1 MDSLYNIEQELLD
14 VIATLEDNGGEFTPE
29 LEERLIIGQDNLR
42 EKLTSYV
49 AVINKM
55 TAQIDACKCEE
66 KRVSS
71 LRKSRENTL
80 DRIKESVLNA
90 VRLFGDATKNGNYVI
105 DLDTC
110 RLSTRSSS
118 SVNIDEE
125 RVDDYIKC
133 IIRFISE
140 NDVNNCNEVEY
151 TGIDMINYINTI
163 YKSMCVEK
171 GIDYVPF
178 TATDLYNIPI
188 TVMYTSPNF
197 AELYDVKHLIKAIAS
212 SPNFSVNSAISK
224 TNIQQCAAACDSD
237 GHPLSTVASINSK
250 DNLQIK

>member
-14 VIATLEDNGGEFTPE
+14 VIATLEDNGGELTPE

-80 DRIKESVLNA
+80 DRVKESVLNA

-110 RLSTRSSS
+110 RLSTRASS

-133 IIRFISE
+133 ITIFISE
-140 NDVNNCNEVEY
+140 NDANNCNELEY
-151 TGIDMINYINTI
+151 TADDMINYINMI
-163 YKSMCVEK
+163 YKSMCAEK
-171 GIDYVPF
+171 GIDYIPF
-178 TATDLYNIPI
+178 TVLDLCSIPI
-188 TVMYTSPNF
+188 SVVYTSPNF

-212 SPNFSVNSAISK
+212 RPNFSINPAITR
-224 TNIQQCAAACDSD
+224 TNIKQAADTYD
-237 GHPLSTVASINSK
+237 NEGHPLSTVASINNK

>member
-14 VIATLEDNGGEFTPE
+14 VIATLEDNGGELTPE

-49 AVINKM
+49 AVINEM
-55 TAQIDACKCEE
+55 TAKIDACKCEE
-66 KRVSS
+66 KRISS

-80 DRIKESVLNA
+80 DRVKESVLNA

-110 RLSTRSSS
+110 RLSTRTSS

-133 IIRFISE
+133 ITIFISE
-140 NDVNNCNEVEY
+140 NDANNCNELEY
-151 TGIDMINYINTI
+151 TDTDMINYINMI
-163 YKSMCVEK
+163 YKPMCVEK

-178 TATDLYNIPI
+178 TINDLYNISI
-188 TVMYTSPNF
+188 NVSYNSPNF
-197 AELYDVKHLIKAIAS
+197 VELYGVKSLIKSIAS
-212 SPNFSVNSAISK
+212 KPNFTINPVVCE
-224 TNIQQCAAACDSD
+224 TNMKQCAAACDSE
-237 GHPLSTVASINSK
+237 GHPLSTVASINNK

>member
-14 VIATLEDNGGEFTPE
+14 VIAILEDNGGEFTPE

-80 DRIKESVLNA
+80 DRVKESVLNA

-133 IIRFISE
+133 ITMFISE

-151 TGIDMINYINTI
+151 TGIDMLNSINSI
-163 YKSMCVEK
+163 YKNICIEK

-197 AELYDVKHLIKAIAS
+197 AELYDVKQLIKAIAS
-212 SPNFSVNSAISK
+212 SPNFSINPAISK
-224 TNIQQCAAACDSD
+224 TNIKQCASACDSE

>member
-80 DRIKESVLNA
+80 DRVKESVLNA

-151 TGIDMINYINTI
+151 TGIDMINYINMI
-163 YKSMCVEK
+163 YKSICVEK

-178 TATDLYNIPI
+178 TITDLYNISI
-188 TVMYTSPNF
+188 NVSYNSPNF
-197 AELYDVKHLIKAIAS
+197 AELYDVKYLIKAIAS
-212 SPNFSVNSAISK
+212 SPNFNINSAISK
-224 TNIQQCAAACDSD
+224 TNIKQCAAACDSE

-250 DNLQIK
+250 EHLQIK

>member
-14 VIATLEDNGGEFTPE
+14 VIATLEDNGGELTPE

-49 AVINKM
+49 AVINEM
-55 TAQIDACKCEE
+55 TAKIDACKCEE
-66 KRVSS
+66 KRISL

-80 DRIKESVLNA
+80 DRVKESVLNA

-133 IIRFISE
+133 ITIFISE
-140 NDVNNCNEVEY
+140 NDANNCNELEY
-151 TGIDMINYINTI
+151 TGIDMLNYINMI
-163 YKSMCVEK
+163 YNRMCVEK

-197 AELYDVKHLIKAIAS
+197 AELYDVKQLIKAIAS
-212 SPNFSVNSAISK
+212 SPNFSINPAISK
-224 TNIQQCAAACDSD
+224 TNIKQCASACDSE
-237 GHPLSTVASINSK
+237 GNPLSTVASINSK

>member
-66 KRVSS
+66 KRISS

-80 DRIKESVLNA
+80 DRVKESVLNA

-110 RLSTRSSS
+110 RLSTRASS

-133 IIRFISE
+133 ITMFISE
-140 NDVNNCNEVEY
+140 NDVNNCNEFEY
-151 TGIDMINYINTI
+151 TALEMLNGINSI
-163 YKSMCVEK
+163 YQRICFEK

-178 TATDLYNIPI
+178 TINDLCSIPL
-188 TVMYTSPNF
+188 TVAYTSSNF
-197 AELYDVKHLIKAIAS
+197 IELYCVKHLIKAIAS
-212 SPNFSVNSAISK
+212 KPNFSINPAISK
-224 TNIQQCAAACDSD
+224 TNMKQCAAACDSE

>member
-14 VIATLEDNGGEFTPE
+14 VIATLEDNGGELTPE

-49 AVINKM
+49 AVINEM
-55 TAQIDACKCEE
+55 TAKIDACKCEE
-66 KRVSS
+66 KRISS

-80 DRIKESVLNA
+80 DRVKESVLNA

-110 RLSTRSSS
+110 RLSTRASS
-118 SVNIDEE
+118 SVNIDED

-133 IIRFISE
+133 ITIFISE
-140 NDVNNCNEVEY
+140 NDANNCNEVEY
-151 TGIDMINYINTI
+151 TGIDMLNSINSI
-163 YKSMCVEK
+163 YKNICIEK
-171 GIDYVPF
+171 NIDYVPF

-197 AELYDVKHLIKAIAS
+197 AELYDVKYLIKAIAS
-212 SPNFSVNSAISK
+212 SPNFSINPNISK
-224 TNIQQCAAACDSD
+224 TNIKQCAAACDSE
-237 GHPLSTVASINSK
+237 GHPLSTVASINNK

>member
-14 VIATLEDNGGEFTPE
+14 VIATLEDNGGELTPE

-110 RLSTRSSS
+110 RLSTRASS

-125 RVDDYIKC
+125 RVNDYIKC
-133 IIRFISE
+133 IMIFISE
-140 NDVNNCNEVEY
+140 NDANNCNEVEY
-151 TGIDMINYINTI
+151 TGIDMLNSINSI
-163 YKSMCVEK
+163 YKNICIEK

-188 TVMYTSPNF
+188 TVVYTSPNF
-197 AELYDVKHLIKAIAS
+197 AELYGVKNLIKAIANK
-212 SPNFSVNSAISK
+212 PNFAINPAIIK
-224 TNIQQCAAACDSD
+224 TNMKQCAAACDSE
-237 GHPLSTVASINSK
+237 GHPLSTIASINNK

>member
-29 LEERLIIGQDNLR
+29 LEERLAIGQDNLR

-80 DRIKESVLNA
+80 DRVKESVLNA

-140 NDVNNCNEVEY
+140 NDVNNCNELEY
-151 TGIDMINYINTI
+151 TGIDMINYINMI
-163 YKSMCVEK
+163 YKSICVEK

-212 SPNFSVNSAISK
+212 SPNFSINPAISK
-224 TNIQQCAAACDSD
+224 TNIKQCAAACDSD

>member
-14 VIATLEDNGGEFTPE
+14 VISTLEDNGGEFTPE

-224 TNIQQCAAACDSD
+224 TNIKQCAAACDSD

>member
-80 DRIKESVLNA
+80 DRVKESVLNA

-125 RVDDYIKC
+125 RVDDYIRC

-151 TGIDMINYINTI
+151 TGIDMINYINMI
-163 YKSMCVEK
+163 YKSICVEK

-188 TVMYTSPNF
+188 NVIVN
-197 AELYDVKHLIKAIAS
+197 DIIK
-212 SPNFSVNSAISK
+212 
-224 TNIQQCAAACDSD
+224 
-237 GHPLSTVASINSK
+237 PLNVFI
-250 DNLQIK
+250 

>member
-14 VIATLEDNGGEFTPE
+14 VIATLEDNGGELTPE

-49 AVINKM
+49 AVINEM
-55 TAQIDACKCEE
+55 TAKIDACKCEE
-66 KRVSS
+66 KRISS

-133 IIRFISE
+133 ITIFISE
-140 NDVNNCNEVEY
+140 NDANNCNELEY
-151 TGIDMINYINTI
+151 TDIDMINYINMI
-163 YKSMCVEK
+163 YKPMCVEK

-178 TATDLYNIPI
+178 TINDLCSISL
-188 TVMYTSPNF
+188 TVEYSSPNF
-197 AELYDVKHLIKAIAS
+197 VELYGVKNLIKAIANK
-212 SPNFSVNSAISK
+212 PNFTINPAISK
-224 TNIQQCAAACDSD
+224 TNMKQCAAACDVN

>member
-14 VIATLEDNGGEFTPE
+14 VIATLEDNGGELTPE

-49 AVINKM
+49 AVINGM
-55 TAQIDACKCEE
+55 TAKIDACKCEE

-133 IIRFISE
+133 ITMFISE
-140 NDVNNCNEVEY
+140 NDVNNCNEFEY
-151 TGIDMINYINTI
+151 TANEMLDGINSI
-163 YKSMCVEK
+163 YKKICIEK
-171 GIDYVPF
+171 DIDYVPF
-178 TATDLYNIPI
+178 TIDDLCSISL
-188 TVMYTSPNF
+188 TVEYSSPNF
-197 AELYDVKHLIKAIAS
+197 VELYGVKNLIKAIANK
-212 SPNFSVNSAISK
+212 PNFTINPAISK
-224 TNIQQCAAACDSD
+224 TNMKQCAAACDAN

>member
-14 VIATLEDNGGEFTPE
+14 VISTLEDNGGELTPE

-49 AVINKM
+49 AVINEM
-55 TAQIDACKCEE
+55 TAKIDACKCEE
-66 KRVSS
+66 KRISS

-110 RLSTRSSS
+110 RLSTRASS

-133 IIRFISE
+133 ITIFISE
-140 NDVNNCNEVEY
+140 NDANNCNELEY
-151 TGIDMINYINTI
+151 TANEMLDGINSI
-163 YKSMCVEK
+163 YKKICIEK
-171 GIDYVPF
+171 DIDCVPF
-178 TATDLYNIPI
+178 TIDDLCSISL
-188 TVMYTSPNF
+188 TVEYSSPNF
-197 AELYDVKHLIKAIAS
+197 VELYGVKNLIKAIANK
-212 SPNFSVNSAISK
+212 PNFTINPAISK
-224 TNIQQCAAACDSD
+224 TNMKQCAAACDVN
-237 GHPLSTVASINSK
+237 GHPLSTVASINNK

>member
-14 VIATLEDNGGEFTPE
+14 VIATLEDNGGELTPE
-29 LEERLIIGQDNLR
+29 LEERLIIGQDNRR

-49 AVINKM
+49 AVINEM
-55 TAQIDACKCEE
+55 TAKIDACKCEE
-66 KRVSS
+66 KRISS

-80 DRIKESVLNA
+80 DRVKESVLNA

-118 SVNIDEE
+118 SVNIDED

-133 IIRFISE
+133 ITMFISE

-151 TGIDMINYINTI
+151 TGIDMLNVINSI
-163 YKSMCVEK
+163 YKNICIEK
-171 GIDYVPF
+171 DIDYVPF
-178 TATDLYNIPI
+178 TATDSYNIPI
-188 TVMYTSPNF
+188 TVVYTSPNF
-197 AELYDVKHLIKAIAS
+197 VELYDVKHLIKAIAS
-212 SPNFSVNSAISK
+212 SPNFSINPAISK
-224 TNIQQCAAACDSD
+224 TNIKQCASACDSE
-237 GHPLSTVASINSK
+237 GHHLSTVASINSK

>member
-125 RVDDYIKC
+125 RVNDYIKC
-133 IIRFISE
+133 ITIFISE
-140 NDVNNCNEVEY
+140 NDANNCNELEY
-151 TGIDMINYINTI
+151 TDTDMINYINMI

-178 TATDLYNIPI
+178 TITDLYNISI
-188 TVMYTSPNF
+188 NVSYNSPNF
-197 AELYDVKHLIKAIAS
+197 IELYSVKNLIKSIAS
-212 SPNFSVNSAISK
+212 KPNFTINPVVSK
-224 TNIQQCAAACDSD
+224 TNMKQCATACDSE
-237 GHPLSTVASINSK
+237 GHHLSTVASINNK

>member
-14 VIATLEDNGGEFTPE
+14 VIATLEDNGGELTPE

-49 AVINKM
+49 AVINEM
-55 TAQIDACKCEE
+55 TAKIDACKCEE

-80 DRIKESVLNA
+80 DRVKESVLNA

-110 RLSTRSSS
+110 RLSTRAS
-118 SVNIDEE
+118 IDEE

-133 IIRFISE
+133 IAMFISE

-151 TGIDMINYINTI
+151 TGIDMLNSINLI
-163 YKSMCVEK
+163 YKNICIEK

-178 TATDLYNIPI
+178 TPTDLYNIPI
-188 TVMYTSPNF
+188 SVMYTSPNF

-212 SPNFSVNSAISK
+212 SPNFSINPAISK
-224 TNIQQCAAACDSD
+224 TNIKQCAAACDSE

>member
-29 LEERLIIGQDNLR
+29 LEERLAIGQDNLR

-80 DRIKESVLNA
+80 DRVKESVLNA

-140 NDVNNCNEVEY
+140 NDVNNCNELEY

-212 SPNFSVNSAISK
+212 SPNFSINPAISK
-224 TNIQQCAAACDSD
+224 TNIKQCAAACDSE

>member
-66 KRVSS
+66 KRISS

-133 IIRFISE
+133 ITMFISE
-140 NDVNNCNEVEY
+140 NDANNCNELEY
-151 TGIDMINYINTI
+151 TGIDMLNYINMI
-163 YKSMCVEK
+163 YKPMCVEK

-197 AELYDVKHLIKAIAS
+197 AELYDVKQLIKAIAS
-212 SPNFSVNSAISK
+212 SPNFSINPAISK
-224 TNIQQCAAACDSD
+224 TNIKQCASAYDSE

>member
-14 VIATLEDNGGEFTPE
+14 VIATLEDNGGEITPE

-49 AVINKM
+49 AVINEI
-55 TAQIDACKCEE
+55 TAKIDACKCEE
-66 KRVSS
+66 KRISS

-80 DRIKESVLNA
+80 DRVKESVLNA

-110 RLSTRSSS
+110 RLSTRASS

-133 IIRFISE
+133 ITIFISE
-140 NDVNNCNEVEY
+140 NDANNCNEVEY
-151 TGIDMINYINTI
+151 TGIDMLN
-163 YKSMCVEK
+163 
-171 GIDYVPF
+171 
-178 TATDLYNIPI
+178 
-188 TVMYTSPNF
+188 
-197 AELYDVKHLIKAIAS
+197 
-212 SPNFSVNSAISK
+212 
-224 TNIQQCAAACDSD
+224 
-237 GHPLSTVASINSK
+237 SINSIYK
-250 DNLQIK
+250 NICIEKN

>member
-140 NDVNNCNEVEY
+140 NDVNNCNELEY
-151 TGIDMINYINTI
+151 TGIEMLNAINSI
-163 YKSMCVEK
+163 YKNICIEK
-171 GIDYVPF
+171 NIDYIPF
-178 TATDLYNIPI
+178 TPTDLYNIPI

-197 AELYDVKHLIKAIAS
+197 AKLYDVKHLIKAIAS
-212 SPNFSVNSAISK
+212 SPNFSINPAISK
-224 TNIQQCAAACDSD
+224 TNIKQYAAACDSD
-237 GHPLSTVASINSK
+237 EHSISTVASINSK

>member
-125 RVDDYIKC
+125 RVNDYIKC
-133 IIRFISE
+133 IIRFISD
-140 NDVNNCNEVEY
+140 NDIANCNEFEYTATEMLDGINSIYKNICIEKDIDYIPFTIDDLCSIPLTVEY
-151 TGIDMINYINTI
+151 
-163 YKSMCVEK
+163 S
-171 GIDYVPF
+171 
-178 TATDLYNIPI
+178 
-188 TVMYTSPNF
+188 SPNF
-197 AELYDVKHLIKAIAS
+197 VELYGVKNLIKAIVAK
-212 SPNFSVNSAISK
+212 PNFTINPAISK
-224 TNIQQCAAACDSD
+224 TNMKQCAAARDVN

>member
-14 VIATLEDNGGEFTPE
+14 VISTLEDNGGEFTPE

-133 IIRFISE
+133 ITIFISE
-140 NDVNNCNEVEY
+140 NDVNNCNEFEY
-151 TGIDMINYINTI
+151 TALEILNGINSIYQRICFEKDINYI
-163 YKSMCVEK
+163 
-171 GIDYVPF
+171 PF
-178 TATDLYNIPI
+178 TIDDLCSIPI

-197 AELYDVKHLIKAIAS
+197 AELYGVKHLIKAIAS
-212 SPNFSVNSAISK
+212 KPNFSINPAISK
-224 TNIQQCAAACDSD
+224 TNMKQSAAACDVN

>member
-29 LEERLIIGQDNLR
+29 LEERLVIGQDNLR

-110 RLSTRSSS
+110 RLSTRASSS
-118 SVNIDEE
+118 INIDED

-133 IIRFISE
+133 ITIFISE
-140 NDVNNCNEVEY
+140 NDANNCNELEY
-151 TGIDMINYINTI
+151 TDTDMINYINMI
-163 YKSMCVEK
+163 YKPMCVEK

-178 TATDLYNIPI
+178 TITDLYNIPLA
-188 TVMYTSPNF
+188 VVYTSPNF
-197 AELYDVKHLIKAIAS
+197 AELYDVKHLIKAIAAK
-212 SPNFSVNSAISK
+212 PNFTINPAISK
-224 TNIQQCAAACDSD
+224 TNMKQCAAACDSD

>member
-14 VIATLEDNGGEFTPE
+14 VISTLEDNGGEFTPE

-118 SVNIDEE
+118 SVNIDDE

-133 IIRFISE
+133 ITMFISE
-140 NDVNNCNEVEY
+140 NDVNNCNEFEY
-151 TGIDMINYINTI
+151 TANEMLDGINSI
-163 YKSMCVEK
+163 YKKICIEK
-171 GIDYVPF
+171 DIDCVPF
-178 TATDLYNIPI
+178 TIDDLCSISL
-188 TVMYTSPNF
+188 TVEYSSPNF
-197 AELYDVKHLIKAIAS
+197 VELYGVKNLIKAIANK
-212 SPNFSVNSAISK
+212 PNFTINPAISK
-224 TNIQQCAAACDSD
+224 TNMKQCAAACDVN

>member
-1 MDSLYNIEQELLD
+1 MGSLYNIEQELLD
-14 VIATLEDNGGEFTPE
+14 VISTLEDNGGEFTPE

-49 AVINKM
+49 AVINEM
-55 TAQIDACKCEE
+55 TAKIDACKCEE
-66 KRVSS
+66 KRISS

-80 DRIKESVLNA
+80 DRVKESVLNA

-110 RLSTRSSS
+110 RLSTRASS

-133 IIRFISE
+133 ITIFISE
-140 NDVNNCNEVEY
+140 NDANNCNELEY
-151 TGIDMINYINTI
+151 TDTDMLNYINMI
-163 YKSMCVEK
+163 YQPMCVEK
-171 GIDYVPF
+171 GIDYIPF
-178 TATDLYNIPI
+178 TINDLYNISI
-188 TVMYTSPNF
+188 NVSYNSSNF
-197 AELYDVKHLIKAIAS
+197 VELYDVKNLIKSIAS
-212 SPNFSVNSAISK
+212 KPNFTINPVVSK
-224 TNIQQCAAACDSD
+224 TNMKQCAAAYDSE

>member
-1 MDSLYNIEQELLD
+1 MGSLYNIEQELLD
-14 VIATLEDNGGEFTPE
+14 VISTLEDNGGEFTPE

-49 AVINKM
+49 AVINEM
-55 TAQIDACKCEE
+55 TAKIDACKCEE
-66 KRVSS
+66 KRISS

-110 RLSTRSSS
+110 RLSTRASS

-133 IIRFISE
+133 ITIFISE
-140 NDVNNCNEVEY
+140 NDANNCNELEY
-151 TGIDMINYINTI
+151 TDTDMLNYINMI
-163 YKSMCVEK
+163 YQPMCVEK
-171 GIDYVPF
+171 GIDYIPF
-178 TATDLYNIPI
+178 TINDLYNISI
-188 TVMYTSPNF
+188 NVSYNSSNF
-197 AELYDVKHLIKAIAS
+197 VELYDVKNLIKSIAS
-212 SPNFSVNSAISK
+212 KPNFTINPVVSK
-224 TNIQQCAAACDSD
+224 TNMKQCAAAYDSE

>member
-66 KRVSS
+66 KRISS

-80 DRIKESVLNA
+80 DRVKESVLNA

-140 NDVNNCNEVEY
+140 NDANNCNEVEY

-163 YKSMCVEK
+163 YKSMCVGK
-171 GIDYVPF
+171 GID
-178 TATDLYNIPI
+178 
-188 TVMYTSPNF
+188 
-197 AELYDVKHLIKAIAS
+197 
-212 SPNFSVNSAISK
+212 
-224 TNIQQCAAACDSD
+224 
-237 GHPLSTVASINSK
+237 
-250 DNLQIK
+250 